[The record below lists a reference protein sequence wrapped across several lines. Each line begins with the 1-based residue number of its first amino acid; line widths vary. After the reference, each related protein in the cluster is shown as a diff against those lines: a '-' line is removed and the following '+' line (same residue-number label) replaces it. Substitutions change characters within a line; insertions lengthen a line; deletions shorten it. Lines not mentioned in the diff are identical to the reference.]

1 MRNKGLSAS
10 SAAVV
15 MLGAIALSAGSAG
28 AAATPVTKS
37 LPITSF
43 RQIVADSAHGHLFLS
58 EGSDDYSTAGGTG
71 SILVTDLSGN
81 TVTTI
86 TGLAGVKGL
95 ALSPDGSA
103 LYAAVAGSSE
113 IAVISTSTLAVTGAY
128 PLGSGHTPYNLAFE
142 DGLLWVSYGAPNSTS
157 GAGIGYIDPASA
169 NPTLV
174 PSVLNN
180 TWWLYPPYIAA
191 DPDNTSAAS
200 TTGTV
205 VAVSPGV
212 EPVPTASFK
221 ISGATITSS
230 NSANLSTP
238 SPNPLRG
245 LNVLPGGSQFV
256 LDGSTYESTDVSA
269 SVSSYAVPE
278 GGDTASAVAPN
289 GMVAIGYGTHT
300 AADAG
305 VVTFPSDSTAAD
317 PANGYSGFGDAVS
330 YVAGMAW
337 SADSSELF
345 SVVTDDDSSGNVTG
359 YTLQTLYPPNP
370 IPPAPSSLSLATS
383 AATVGYD
390 GKVTA
395 TATLGASDTQRTVS
409 IYGTPVGGKQKLLA
423 SSPLSANGTL
433 AVTLPLTTTT
443 TFTASVAGD
452 SKYAAATS
460 AAKTVKAY
468 ASVQESISGYY
479 GSTKISGYTY
489 RDYHRTAIFRDVVN
503 VAPGKPGECVKFEFQ
518 YWNGK
523 AWVSAGTT
531 GCGYLSKSSSFTYN
545 RSISGYR
552 IGGHYRIRVDFVP
565 SSSDT
570 ANLAAD
576 SGWILFIVQK

>member
-1 MRNKGLSAS
+1 
-10 SAAVV
+10 
-15 MLGAIALSAGSAG
+15 MLGAIALSAGSA

-71 SILVTDLSGN
+71 SILVTGLSGN

-95 ALSPDGSA
+95 ALSPDGST

-113 IAVISTSTLAVTGAY
+113 IAVISTSTLAVTGTY

-142 DGLLWVSYGAPNSTS
+142 DGLLWVSYGAPDSFTS
-157 GAGIGYIDPASA
+157 GTSGIGYIDPASA

-180 TWWLYPPYIAA
+180 TWLYPPYIAA
-191 DPDNTSAAS
+191 DPDNASAAS

-205 VAVSPGV
+205 VAVSPGLA
-212 EPVPTASFK
+212 PVPTASFK
-221 ISGATITSS
+221 ISGATMTSS

-238 SPNPLRG
+238 NPLHG

-256 LDGSTYESTDVSA
+256 LDGSTYETTDVSA
-269 SVSSYAVPE
+269 GVSAYAVPE

-289 GMVAIGYGTHT
+289 GMVAIGYGTRT

-305 VVTFPSDSTAAD
+305 VVTFPSGSTAAD
-317 PANGYSGFGDAVS
+317 PANGYSGFGDTAS

-345 SVVTDDDSSGNVTG
+345 SVVTNDDSSGNVTG

-370 IPPAPSSLSLATS
+370 IPPAPSSLLLATS

-452 SKYAAATS
+452 DKYAAATS

-479 GSTKISGYTY
+479 GSTKISGYVY
-489 RDYHRTAIFRDVVN
+489 RDYHRTATFRDAVN

-531 GCGYLSKSSSFTYN
+531 GCGYLSKSSSLTYN

-552 IGGHYRIRVDFVP
+552 VGGHYRVRVDFVP